1 MSLRCQCEPR
11 LHINKKGG
19 RWRVKKGKEMN
30 VGFFLPPAC
39 PSPVSAALSLD
50 FGDSAM
56 SSPSLSLVAPARM
69 QMRRCFSSQIYC
81 CPPSCMSGNTA
92 RCTLRTRPEL
102 AFFSPPP
109 FLHPLSYGDTFFPL
123 LPHTSFL
130 LYFFFFSLA
139 TSECSGEGGYFGNYA
154 PPFDCYCYRGRFGL
168 QLNFPFSFSSA
179 FLFSPLLFLLNSLII
194 CPSGPHTT
202 LDEHV
207 YDIPFVLFFL
217 FFLISTFFCMFYMIG
232 MYPYDYIRHTR
243 TLRLGGASRGGRLP
257 EYVLGSSLR
266 LTSRSWPVIEA

>member
-102 AFFSPPP
+102 AFFFSPP
-109 FLHPLSYGDTFFPL
+109 FLHPLSYGDTFFSPSSSHFFSRL
-123 LPHTSFL
+123 
-130 LYFFFFSLA
+130 FFFSFPWPRPSALA
-139 TSECSGEGGYFGNYA
+139 REAILEIMLL
-154 PPFDCYCYRGRFGL
+154 PFVCYCYRGRFGL

-179 FLFSPLLFLLNSLII
+179 FLFSPLLFPLNSLII
-194 CPSGPHTT
+194 YPSGPHAT

-207 YDIPFVLFFL
+207 YDIPF
-217 FFLISTFFCMFYMIG
+217 
-232 MYPYDYIRHTR
+232 D
-243 TLRLGGASRGGRLP
+243 
-257 EYVLGSSLR
+257 
-266 LTSRSWPVIEA
+266 